1 MLFGLLFFILSSP
14 VTPQET
20 GKQSGYLLGDEEEL
34 QMKVHVW
41 GEVSKPGEYLVPY
54 NTNILELISKA
65 GGPTV
70 YANLSKIR
78 LTRQTNALRLGKD
91 DLKKIVSESRAGRI
105 NEENLEKSLST
116 NFSSRMFRYNLSDY
130 LKNKKGFNPPPVMQP
145 GDIIYIP
152 RNAWRTWREVV
163 SVAHELAIITSVYV
177 WYLRA
182 QN

>member
-1 MLFGLLFFILSSP
+1 MG
-14 VTPQET
+14 Q
-20 GKQSGYLLGDEEEL
+20 QSGYILGDEEGL

-54 NTNILELISKA
+54 NTNVLELISKA

-70 YANLSKIR
+70 YSNLSKIR
-78 LTRQTNALRLGKD
+78 LTRQMNTLRLGKE
-91 DLKKIVSESRAGRI
+91 DLKKIVSESRSGRI
-105 NEENLEKSLST
+105 NEENLEKSLSD
-116 NFSSRMFRYNLSDY
+116 NFSSRVFRYDLSDY
-130 LKNKKGFNPPPVMQP
+130 LKNKSGFNPPPVMQP
-145 GDIIYIP
+145 GDIIYVP
-152 RNAWRTWREVV
+152 RNAWRTWREIV

>member
-1 MLFGLLFFILSSP
+1 MLFGLLSFLLS
-14 VTPQET
+14 TPLASQEV
-20 GKQSGYLLGDEEEL
+20 GQQSGYILGDEEGL

-54 NTNILELISKA
+54 NTNVLELISKA

-70 YANLSKIR
+70 YSNLSKIR
-78 LTRQTNALRLGKD
+78 LTRQMNTLRLGKE
-91 DLKKIVSESRAGRI
+91 DLKRIVSESRSGRI
-105 NEENLEKSLST
+105 NEENLEKSLSD
-116 NFSSRMFRYNLSDY
+116 NFSSRVFRYDLSDY
-130 LKNKKGFNPPPVMQP
+130 LKNKSGFNPPPVMQP
-145 GDIIYIP
+145 GDIIYVP
-152 RNAWRTWREVV
+152 RNAWRTWREIV